1 MSGSASLDVS
11 TTHRTLNR
19 FVRIGVMISVGSV
32 GLLGALGFGYAFV
45 ELDARSH
52 RNAALSRLDLVYG
65 FEAATPRSRSHRR
78 VIETARATMPSDATY
93 RVVVGPAWK
102 PLWEVDWQGAV
113 GRDVEVDFL
122 RYFLLPRRESESG
135 RWVFCLACERRLLGT
150 SFRSLAS
157 TRDGFAF
164 GRVTG

>member
-19 FVRIGVMISVGSV
+19 VVRIGVLISVGTV
-32 GLLGALGFGYAFV
+32 GILGALGFGYAFV

-78 VIETARATMPSDATY
+78 VIEVARATMPADATY
-93 RVVVGPAWK
+93 RAVVGPGWK
-102 PLWEVDWQGAV
+102 PLWEVDWQGA
-113 GRDVEVDFL
+113 GSRDIEVDFL
-122 RYFLLPRRESESG
+122 RYFLLPRRESDSG

-150 SFRSLAS
+150 SFRTLAS
-157 TRDGFAF
+157 SPDGFAF